1 MGGLNRTAPNPN
13 RKTPMIS
20 LSRRSL
26 VVCAMGLALSGTA
39 LAQAPT
45 WPTKPVKILV
55 GSPPG
60 GPSDIT
66 ARLFAEQLGK
76 RLSQPVLVENKPGA
90 GNSLAAGVAAKAE
103 PDGHTLVLSPDT
115 VLTVNPL
122 VYPNLGFDARTDLVS
137 VSVLTSFT
145 QMLVCHP
152 GTQVKTVAELVAKA
166 RGAEL
171 TYGSGG
177 PGVPGH
183 LASEMFLQTAGV
195 KMQHIPYRGPAPAT
209 QAVLAGEVNCGFLA
223 TPTVIQHVKAGK
235 LLALAVSSATPSPLA
250 PEVPTLATAL
260 NRPGLDV
267 SFRLLLQT
275 PRNTPP
281 AVLRELERA
290 SIEIMK
296 DPAVRTRLQA
306 SDLLAQGS
314 TSAKAQQLMT
324 AEIARW
330 EPLVRRLDLKA
341 N

>member
-1 MGGLNRTAPNPN
+1 MTTLRRPLLV
-13 RKTPMIS
+13 IS
-20 LSRRSL
+20 TLL
-26 VVCAMGLALSGTA
+26 VLCPSVF
-39 LAQAPT
+39 AQAPA
-45 WPTKPVKILV
+45 WPAKPVKILV

-76 RLSQPVLVENKPGA
+76 RTGQPVIVENRPGA
-90 GNSLAAGVAAKAE
+90 GNNLAAAAAAKAE

-122 VYPNLGFDARTDLVS
+122 VYASQGGFDARTDLLS
-137 VSVLTSFT
+137 VSVLASFS

-152 GTQVKTVAELVAKA
+152 VIGVKTVAELVAKA

-171 TYGSGG
+171 TYASGG

-235 LLALAVSSATPSPLA
+235 LDALAVSSATPSPLA
-250 PEVPTLATAL
+250 PEVPTLAVGL
-260 NRPGLDV
+260 NRPGLDA
-267 SFRLLLQT
+267 SFRLVLQT
-275 PRNTPP
+275 ARNTPP
-281 AVLRELERA
+281 AVVRELERA
-290 SIEIMK
+290 AVDIMR
-296 DPAVRTRLQA
+296 DPAVRTRLQTF
-306 SDLLAQGS
+306 DLVAQGS
-314 TSAKAQQLMT
+314 TAAQAQQLMT
-324 AEIARW
+324 AEMARW
-330 EPLVRRLDLKA
+330 EPLVRKLDLRA